1 MTKNET
7 LLDLEIDRNVLA
19 DEDTLVIVADAIRT
33 CLRESDKKT
42 LRAFLDSQEPADIAT
57 ILDTLE
63 AGDALA
69 AMRHVDL
76 HEQAQIFGYLDPEY
90 QIELSDLMGRREFA
104 RLMSAMSHDERVDL
118 FKHLDPVAQEAV
130 LPGLAKAE
138 RDDLRK
144 LASYKEGTAGSIMT
158 SDYAT
163 LTPEMTAK
171 EAIEALRNQ
180 ALDAETVYQAY
191 IIDEDRKLV
200 GVISLRDL
208 IVARANARVRNL
220 MDTNPVFIRAEE
232 DREEAAQIISR
243 YDLMALPVINGGD
256 KLVGIVTQD
265 DAMDVQEQEA
275 TSDFHKVGTVSGLK
289 TGVRDAGIFVLY
301 RARIV
306 WLVLLVF
313 GNIFSGAGIAYF
325 EETIEAYVALVF
337 FLPLL
342 IDSGGNAGSQ
352 SATLMVRAL
361 ATGDVRINDWA
372 KMLGR
377 ELAIAAL
384 LGITMAVA
392 VSTIGVVRG
401 GPEIAVVVASSM
413 MIIVVVG
420 SMIGMSLPFL
430 LSRFKLDPATA
441 SAPLV
446 TSIADATG
454 VLIYFAIAT
463 QVLHIPAS

>member
-1 MTKNET
+1 MTKNQA
-7 LLDLEIDRNVLA
+7 LLDLEVDRNVLA
-19 DEDTLVIVADAIRT
+19 DDETLAIVAQALRT
-33 CLRESDKKT
+33 CLRDGDKKT

-63 AGDALA
+63 AAEALA
-69 AMRHVDL
+69 AMRHVGL
-76 HEQAQIFGYLDPEY
+76 YEQAQIFGYLDPEY

-144 LASYKEGTAGSIMT
+144 LASYPEDTAGSIMT

-163 LTPEMTAK
+163 LTPDMTAK

-191 IIDEDRKLV
+191 IIDDERQLV

-243 YDLMALPVINGGD
+243 YDLIALPVINGGD

-275 TSDFHKVGTVSGLK
+275 TTDFHKVGTVTGLK
-289 TGVRDAGIFVLY
+289 ATVRDASIFVLY

-313 GNIFSGAGIAYF
+313 GNIFSGAGIAFF
-325 EETIEAYVALVF
+325 EDTIAAHLALLF

-342 IDSGGNAGSQ
+342 IASGGNAGAQ

-361 ATGDVRINDWA
+361 ATGDVRMSDWA
-372 KMLGR
+372 SVLGR
-377 ELAIAAL
+377 EFATAL
-384 LGITMAVA
+384 LLGLTMAAA
-392 VSTIGVVRG
+392 VSLIGVLRA
-401 GPEIAVVVASSM
+401 GPDIALVVALSM
-413 MIIVVVG
+413 VAIVLVG
-420 SMIGMSLPFL
+420 AMIGMSLPFV
-430 LSRFKLDPATA
+430 LSRLKLDPATA

-446 TSIADATG
+446 TSIADVTG
-454 VLIYFAIAT
+454 VVIYFTIAT
-463 QVLHIPAS
+463 QVLTMQAA